1 MASAYT
7 LDSLIKDLQK
17 STYTPRSEEQRKQA
31 ATNRYAS
38 VYDQQRLGAQQAVQ
52 TSDLAMQQQAA
63 ALDRAYGKQLEQSAA
78 NYRLAGSQA
87 DRSMLKRG
95 MQRSSYGA
103 STLGNIAIA
112 GNKAQDEIM
121 GAKTEH
127 LGNIEQQRALLARQL
142 ADQMRQYSAS
152 EQSDILAYMDQ
163 LESQDY
169 ERGTQAQQYNNS
181 LAAQIYGFQQQETA
195 FNENIRQFNEQLGF
209 QKQQLQQ
216 SQENWLK
223 EFEQSVRQYDQSFA
237 EQVRQY
243 NAGLSMEEKKMAMSA
258 SQFEQSLAANKE
270 QFAQSLALDQ
280 QKLGMSQAQWEAEF
294 AENQKRYAD
303 AQAAA
308 APAATSTASGTSSGT
323 LSHWAKLGYPSQAAY
338 NEAKAKGWNY
348 TQWKAN
354 QNAAPGPVGAGAIP
368 LGGSTI
374 KSPLQQEIDK
384 RIK

>member
-63 ALDRAYGKQLEQSAA
+63 ALDRAYSKQLEQSAV
-78 NYRLAGSQA
+78 NYQQAYSQA
-87 DRSMLKRG
+87 NRGMLRRG

-103 STLGNIAIA
+103 ATLGNIAIA

-121 GAKTEH
+121 GAKTEN

-142 ADQMRQYSAS
+142 AEQLRQYDTS
-152 EQSDILAYMDQ
+152 EQSDILAYMDE

-181 LAAQIYGFQQQETA
+181 LAAQIYGYQQQENQ
-195 FNENIRQFNEQLGF
+195 FNENIRQFNQNYELQKSQMQESIRQFELQLAETKRQFEVSTGLQREQLAA
-209 QKQQLQQ
+209 QIKSQEQQLALEKQKLAE
-216 SQENWLK
+216 SA
-223 EFEQSVRQYDQSFA
+223 RQYETSLA
-237 EQVRQY
+237 EQQRQY
-243 NAGLSMEEKKMAMSA
+243 NE
-258 SQFEQSLAANKE
+258 
-270 QFAQSLALDQ
+270 SLALDQ

-308 APAATSTASGTSSGT
+308 AAPSGNPGGATPPPATPPPASGDDS
-323 LSHWAKLGYPSQAAY
+323 LLAKLTAQKDALYKSLYKPLEEKKKPVATP
-338 NEAKAKGWNY
+338 AKPTAKTLNLKW
-348 TQWKAN
+348 
-354 QNAAPGPVGAGAIP
+354 
-368 LGGSTI
+368 
-374 KSPLQQEIDK
+374 
-384 RIK
+384 